1 MEGLLSTTSR
11 WKSKL
16 GSILLSKIST
26 GASLNPSN
34 PQGVRMSICLNHTF
48 TISDWSLVIYSYTL
62 RYQIKKKTLR
72 RPKNS
77 PLFLYELFE
86 AYEST
91 LTDLKRAI
99 KEKEFTRKI
108 NIFNK
113 FVRGEQT
120 FIFIQLYYNTIKHW
134 RTQAQHFQVL
144 DFKP

>member
-62 RYQIKKKTLR
+62 RYQIKKKNTKEAQEFSFVFVWTIWSLR
-72 RPKNS
+72 KYTHWS
-77 PLFLYELFE
+77 KK
-86 AYEST
+86 SH
-91 LTDLKRAI
+91 KG
-99 KEKEFTRKI
+99 KEFTRKI